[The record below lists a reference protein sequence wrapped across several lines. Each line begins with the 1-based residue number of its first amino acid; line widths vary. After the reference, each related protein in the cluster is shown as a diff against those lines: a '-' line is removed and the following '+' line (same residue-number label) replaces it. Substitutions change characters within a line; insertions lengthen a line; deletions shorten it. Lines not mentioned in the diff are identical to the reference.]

1 MNDIK
6 PTKSEEEA
14 IKPYQ
19 NQEKITSVIL
29 EQKEGEMELSEAA
42 GKGEE
47 EEKNGEE
54 KINETPGAAIP
65 RPTKPT
71 PQIIPKP
78 AELRQIESI
87 MAEDL
92 KEAFLQMSPEEQ
104 LKFKEEGEKVAN
116 TIWEMV
122 LSAKI
127 QVKKILD
134 LISGWL
140 KRLPGVNKYFIEQE
154 SKIKTDRI
162 IKMIK

>member
-6 PTKSEEEA
+6 PIKPEEEA

-19 NQEKITSVIL
+19 EQEKISPVIL
-29 EQKEGEMELSEAA
+29 EQKEGVAEMPETAESR
-42 GKGEE
+42 E
-47 EEKNGEE
+47 EEKIGEE
-54 KINETPGAAIP
+54 KISETPKAAPP
-65 RPTKPT
+65 RPLKPA
-71 PQIIPKP
+71 PQLIPKP
-78 AELRQIESI
+78 AELRQIENI

-104 LKFKEEGEKVAN
+104 IKFKEEGEKVAGN
-116 TIWEMV
+116 IWKMV
-122 LSAKI
+122 ISAKV

-154 SKIKTDRI
+154 SKIKTDKI